1 MVLPTIPFQMSVFLS
16 VNLKPFL
23 RRIDLHL
30 FPGWQFY
37 GFNQFCK
44 IIMASR
50 HSGISSDKLR
60 TLLTCKSPS
69 PPPLV
74 HLRVLRYYVPLY
86 LYGLRNKFIWEINC
100 FFLRGFDIQIKY
112 CFMLILFF
120 GREKHNIQ
128 STHYKYSKCC
138 Y

>member
-50 HSGISSDKLR
+50 HSGINSDKLR
-60 TLLTCKSPS
+60 TVLTCKSP
-69 PPPLV
+69 PPFV
-74 HLRVLRYYVPLY
+74 AFEGAEVLCPPVFVWV
-86 LYGLRNKFIWEINC
+86 GK
-100 FFLRGFDIQIKY
+100 
-112 CFMLILFF
+112 
-120 GREKHNIQ
+120 
-128 STHYKYSKCC
+128 
-138 Y
+138 